1 MASLKITYG
10 SKGGPRS
17 GHLREG
23 RSGVSN
29 PSFLVTPHRTPPLR
43 LNTDV
48 GVRFPPDQLAKLS
61 GNREKLDYLRFEIFG
76 ALDLFAQYQRQFLD
90 LYFSIIVTQCQDA
103 DRELTQTLAWSD
115 GLFSA
120 EDFVFSALWPLPD
133 AQVSFLC
140 DEGERNLGDF
150 DFAFWTGTR
159 VLGLKLAGSA
169 PHPPLVSGHAH
180 VAPCEA
186 LLPITVTA
194 TELQNG
200 VAIFS
205 AQRFPVEFLSF
216 WTGATVP
223 SSPFRPVGLAT
234 IQANPS

>member
-29 PSFLVTPHRTPPLR
+29 PSFLVSPHRTPPLR

-61 GNREKLDYLRFEIFG
+61 GNREKLNYLRFEILG

-90 LYFSIIVTQCQDA
+90 LYFSFIATQCQDA
-103 DRELTQTLAWSD
+103 DHELTQALAWSD

-140 DEGERNLGDF
+140 DEGERNLGGF

-159 VLGLKLAGSA
+159 VLGLKLAGGA
-169 PHPPLVSGHAH
+169 LHPPPVSGHAH
-180 VAPCEA
+180 DASCEA
-186 LLPITVTA
+186 LLPINVTA

-205 AQRFPVEFLSF
+205 AQRFPEEFLSF
-216 WTGATVP
+216 WTGGKVT

-234 IQANPS
+234 FQVDPS